1 MSAADKD
8 PPGWP
13 ALALCTAVT
22 IPLRTSLAIF
32 RNSEICMFLFLSF
45 ISFIVTVHFVAG
57 NLLQSPDPFTLKSEK
72 PPDIES
78 RRFFRALWQ

>member
-13 ALALCTAVT
+13 AFALCTAVT

-32 RNSEICMFLFLSF
+32 CNSRVCMILSLSLTDLYNSIVPQTKDF
-45 ISFIVTVHFVAG
+45 SRDKMPANGSFTSVTAG
-57 NLLQSPDPFTLKSEK
+57 P
-72 PPDIES
+72 
-78 RRFFRALWQ
+78 A